1 MGDAP
6 WPHTVTLERFISR
19 AFFSDPLFPRFH
31 HLLDPLVDADA
42 DGIYHPAWKFRHQGG
57 SELGDRAT
65 AASARCGRF
74 GMIGVGDGYAHA
86 GLARSVLSCIFS
98 RPNPLDSNASAAS
111 LPFGLYCMASAFQA
125 HIFCFSVCSFLFGV
139 WSSLD
144 RSDLF
149 CSANVNVPC
158 YLGSPT
164 FSFDP
169 FHLCSTVLSE
179 CTVAQAFGC
188 FLICVSVVSR
198 AFPYLR
204 HLPRHLID
212 EG

>member
-1 MGDAP
+1 MSKPGIRWVGDAP

-111 LPFGLYCMASAFQA
+111 LPFGLYVWPRLFRLIFSAFPFA
-125 HIFCFSVCSFLFGV
+125 LFYLVFGPLWTVPTCSV
-139 WSSLD
+139 
-144 RSDLF
+144 
-149 CSANVNVPC
+149 
-158 YLGSPT
+158 
-164 FSFDP
+164 
-169 FHLCSTVLSE
+169 
-179 CTVAQAFGC
+179 
-188 FLICVSVVSR
+188 
-198 AFPYLR
+198 LR
-204 HLPRHLID
+204 T
-212 EG
+212 